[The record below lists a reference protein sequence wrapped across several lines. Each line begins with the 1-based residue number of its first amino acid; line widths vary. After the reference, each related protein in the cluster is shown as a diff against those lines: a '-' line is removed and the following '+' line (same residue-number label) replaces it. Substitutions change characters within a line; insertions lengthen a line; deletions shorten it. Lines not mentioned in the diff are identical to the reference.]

1 MFGEANFT
9 SIRLGAA
16 NWSTAMIGVV
26 AVVGDVRRALAGRAG
41 GRHGLKRRE
50 RGCAFAV
57 AREFVDI
64 DAGKSFSVVVRGWDD

>member
-1 MFGEANFT
+1 MEAT
-9 SIRLGAA
+9 EYGASREA
-16 NWSTAMIGVV
+16 LCICKV
-26 AVVGDVRRALAGRAG
+26 AVVGDVRRALACSAR

-64 DAGKSFSVVVRGWDD
+64 DAGKNFSGVVRGWAD